1 MPPFLQAVSA
11 RKPRVK
17 RGTSLGKSFYIL
29 VPYTSFFSQTVYC
42 WVLNSFL
49 RGVQLFPGGGVRL
62 SGCLHFICLPAW
74 QFICLPVWLV
84 VSGSPDVSLDLFSW
98 AEGFLAVSHL
108 SSTRPVNM
116 LALTIQH
123 GVLLPHVGC
132 HILSFGVR
140 LPYNFMVKTMV
151 SG

>member
-1 MPPFLQAVSA
+1 MHFCATISSSSICKETQGEKRHFFRQIILHTCAVYFL
-11 RKPRVK
+11 
-17 RGTSLGKSFYIL
+17 
-29 VPYTSFFSQTVYC
+29 FSQTVYC

-49 RGVQLFPGGGVRL
+49 RGVQLFPGGVRL

-123 GVLLPHVGC
+123 GVLMSYFVLWGK
-132 HILSFGVR
+132 ITL
-140 LPYNFMVKTMV
+140 
-151 SG
+151 